1 MKEEPFSGYATIQY
15 YFTVLFCIKASL
27 QSEYSAEIGNR
38 KLENN
43 VRMVN
48 RKIKSIVETQNS
60 GWRLI
65 KR

>member
-15 YFTVLFCIKASL
+15 IPLFCIKASL
-27 QSEYSAEIGNR
+27 QSEYSAEIGNS

-48 RKIKSIVETQNS
+48 RKIKSIVETQNG